1 MILLNNYTPGVC
13 LINGRHTDYYLL
25 LSAMVITL
33 PIYFSS
39 QIQPR
44 LRLTDSLKILGEGF
58 MSDLVFS
65 EGNKI
70 LNFIPTAALSQSSNL
85 ELNKI
90 AREKEMNI

>member
-1 MILLNNYTPGVC
+1 
-13 LINGRHTDYYLL
+13 
-25 LSAMVITL
+25 MVITL
-33 PIYFSS
+33 PIYISS

-44 LRLTDSLKILGEGF
+44 LRLTDSLKI
-58 MSDLVFS
+58 SDLVSS

-70 LNFIPTAALSQSSNL
+70 LNFTPTAALSQSSNL